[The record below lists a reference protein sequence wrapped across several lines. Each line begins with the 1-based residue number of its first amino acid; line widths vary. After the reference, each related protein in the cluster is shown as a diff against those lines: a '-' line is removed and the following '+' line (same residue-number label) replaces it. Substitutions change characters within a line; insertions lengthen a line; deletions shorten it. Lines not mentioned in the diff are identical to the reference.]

1 MKRHKLFN
9 AIARATIVL
18 TTTSLVATSLHAN
31 DEVEEVV
38 VTASK
43 RPIPLS
49 EAGMSISAMNSE
61 SLKEMGAENFTDYLQ
76 TIPGIN
82 FTQGAA
88 PGEQS
93 IIIRGVDF
101 PSNRFQQSTVAVF
114 LDDISLSQNGR
125 NPDLN
130 LIDLE
135 RVEVLR
141 GPQGT
146 LYGASSMGGAVRYI
160 TKKANTLGF
169 EANVQGGI
177 EHTDEGG
184 LGYKAS
190 GVVNL
195 PINDTMAIRA
205 VGYARSLDG
214 WVDNQGWLNTY
225 DYTPVSEADA
235 TAAGFTGN
243 YGETAEENINTE
255 DTIGGRLNF
264 VWEVGANTKLDIM
277 HLFQTV
283 EIGGLNNWNPNLSD
297 DRGYEK
303 YSISRR
309 LEEDYK
315 DEVQTTS
322 LSLTHNLGFAEVLWN
337 SSYSDRSYRRIQ
349 DLSRKE
355 QGLDWWAGDFSASFD
370 YGIDAF
376 KGGHAYR
383 YRPIEWETTTHE
395 LRITS
400 NNDFGLHYVAGLYH
414 SKAENNWKQF
424 EVYPGAGDDNA
435 PFVPFDY
442 QSDYDALAIS
452 EPLIYGTFGTDE
464 WFTSDRDEEVTQNSA
479 YANLTYDIN
488 EKLDVTAGIRIF
500 DIDIENDISG
510 TGVFG
515 SAEANKIAAEARED
529 AIDRNVQDPDESTD
543 PSVWTNE
550 YKQAI
555 NDLAQDNYA
564 ASSKRKSNED
574 GTQFMLGASYDVSD
588 DILAYVNIS
597 EGYRIGGIN
606 RFIPTRDGTELPEGF
621 DSDSLLSYEFGWKAK
636 LNNVTFNGA
645 LYRINWDNLQVS
657 ENDETTSFDYVV
669 NAGKVE
675 ITGLEAELNVA
686 LSDSVQLFSGLTYTD
701 NELAEP
707 AGGFEKGD
715 KLPGVA
721 DTNAYL
727 GGRLD
732 FTLMEYN
739 AFARADATYV
749 GEKFYDEDFTSEAHT
764 TVNLRAGMTNY
775 QWEVSVFVNNLT
787 NDDTI
792 IMQDTESKFA
802 SDDAL
807 KDGRVTTIK
816 PMTMGVNVGY
826 YF

>member
-1 MKRHKLFN
+1 MSTHKLSKAVRYAMLGLSISGTAFSTF
-9 AIARATIVL
+9 ASEDL
-18 TTTSLVATSLHAN
+18 
-31 DEVEEVV
+31 EEVL

-82 FTQGAA
+82 FTQGSA

-160 TKKANTLGF
+160 TKMANTLGF

-214 WVDNQGWLNTY
+214 WIDNQGWFNTSS
-225 DYTPVSEADA
+225 YTPVTQADA
-235 TAAGFTGN
+235 NAAGFTGD

-264 VWEVGANTKLDIM
+264 VWEIGANTKLDVM

-297 DRGYEK
+297 DRGYGK
-303 YSISRR
+303 YSVSRR

-315 DEVQTTS
+315 DDVQTTS

-349 DLSRKE
+349 DLSRKD

-376 KGGHAYR
+376 EGGHAYR
-383 YRPIEWETTTHE
+383 YRPIQWETTTHE
-395 LRITS
+395 LRLTS

-435 PFVPFDY
+435 PFVPFDF
-442 QSDYDALAIS
+442 QSDYDQAAID
-452 EPLIYGTFGTDE
+452 EPLLYGTFGTDE
-464 WFTSDRDEEVTQNSA
+464 WFTSDRDENVTQNSV
-479 YANLTYDIN
+479 YGNVTYDIN

-500 DIDIENDISG
+500 DIDIENDIRT
-510 TGVFG
+510 TGVFS
-515 SAEANKIAAEARED
+515 SAQAGVLGDQLDAGDITEA
-529 AIDRNVQDPDESTD
+529 
-543 PSVWTNE
+543 E

-555 NDLAQDNYA
+555 NDLAQNNYL
-564 ASSKRKSNED
+564 SESTRKSSED

-588 DILAYVNIS
+588 DVLAYINIS

-657 ENDETTSFDYVV
+657 ENDPTTSFDYVV

-686 LSDSVQLFSGLTYTD
+686 VTDSVQLFSGLTYTD

-707 AGGFEKGD
+707 AGDFAKGD

-732 FTLMEYN
+732 FTLMNYN

-764 TVNLRAGMTNY
+764 TVNVRAGMTNY

-792 IMQDTESKFA
+792 IMQDPDSRSFSI

-816 PMTMGVNVGY
+816 PMTVGLNVGY